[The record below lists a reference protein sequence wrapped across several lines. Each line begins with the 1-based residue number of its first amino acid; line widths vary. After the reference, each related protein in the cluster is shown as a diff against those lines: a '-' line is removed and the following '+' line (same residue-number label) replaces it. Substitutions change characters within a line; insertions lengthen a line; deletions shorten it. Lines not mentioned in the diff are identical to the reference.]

1 MALARI
7 SHIVFALAV
16 CALLCLQVVAAQGT
30 METDSNGL
38 PLPPDA
44 AGAAVQ
50 PWLFEVFMLS
60 VPVLLLCVVSLR
72 GEDWQYLMR
81 RCLWVVAGEGVFF
94 FIFCLHCTRI
104 F

>member
-16 CALLCLQVVAAQGT
+16 CALLCLQIVAAQGT

-50 PWLFEVFMLS
+50 PWVAVGAAFLACAAA
-60 VPVLLLCVVSLR
+60 LL
-72 GEDWQYLMR
+72 
-81 RCLWVVAGEGVFF
+81 
-94 FIFCLHCTRI
+94 
-104 F
+104 